1 MTHGLRGSTQSCI
14 RAIEFPTIVILRVG
28 RDLELFDIGMSIAAT
43 TTDLEGP
50 SSQLTARPRGARG
63 MRRLLVCL
71 DRSARSESCLPHAIS
86 LARVFGS
93 SITLLHVM
101 QPLAEHPAVHL
112 TDPLGW
118 EVSRREAAAYLD
130 HLAKETSEAWG
141 VFVDCRVEQ
150 GRPAERITAIARE
163 IGADVTVIASHGE
176 GGMAAWN
183 LGSTAQQVLA
193 VSRGSVL
200 VVHSGLPLHGS
211 TPQHILVP
219 LDGSLRTESV
229 LPTATR
235 IAAAHDAEV
244 LLVHVVP
251 EPLPTAVLHA
261 EDLELARDLAGR
273 MERHAKRYLDH
284 LRDRLPRDA
293 RARSLVVRHTDERQV
308 LLELSRQERIDLVV
322 LSAHGSVCN
331 PARPFGS
338 VTQHLLTHSLVPL
351 LVLQD
356 LSEPEL
362 ERVGDEGVEQF
373 APPLRGSY
381 PPGEG

>member
-1 MTHGLRGSTQSCI
+1 
-14 RAIEFPTIVILRVG
+14 
-28 RDLELFDIGMSIAAT
+28 MSIAAT
-43 TTDLEGP
+43 TPDLEGP
-50 SSQLTARPRGARG
+50 GSQLTARPRDARG
-63 MRRLLVCL
+63 MRRILVCL

-93 SITLLHVM
+93 SMTLLHVM
-101 QPLAEHPAVHL
+101 QPLAEHPAVHI

-118 EVSRREAAAYLD
+118 EVSRREASAYLD
-130 HLAKETSEAWG
+130 HLAKETSEAWS
-141 VFVDCRVEQ
+141 VFVESRVEQ

-176 GGMAAWN
+176 GGVAAWN
-183 LGSTAQQVLA
+183 LGSTAQQVLS

-200 VVHSGLPLHGS
+200 VVHAGIPSPS
-211 TPQHILVP
+211 VVAPQHVLVP

-229 LPTATR
+229 LPTAAR
-235 IAAAHDAEV
+235 LAAAHDSELV
-244 LLVHVVP
+244 LVHVVP

-261 EDLELARDLAGR
+261 EDLDVARDLAGR
-273 MERHAKRYLDH
+273 MERHAKRYLEH

-293 RARSLVVRHTDERQV
+293 RGRTLVVRHTDERQA
-308 LLELSRQERIDLVV
+308 LLEVTRQERIDLIV

-338 VTQHLLTHSLVPL
+338 VTQHLLTHSAVPL

-362 ERVGDEGVEQF
+362 ERTGDEGDEQF

>member
-1 MTHGLRGSTQSCI
+1 
-14 RAIEFPTIVILRVG
+14 
-28 RDLELFDIGMSIAAT
+28 MSIAAT
-43 TTDLEGP
+43 TNDLESPGA
-50 SSQLTARPRGARG
+50 QLTARPRGARG
-63 MRRLLVCL
+63 MRRILVCL

-93 SITLLHVM
+93 NMTLLHVM
-101 QPLAEHPAVHL
+101 QPLAEHQAVHI

-118 EVSRREAAAYLD
+118 EVSRREASVYLD
-130 HLAKETSEAWG
+130 HLAQETSEAWG
-141 VFVDCRVEQ
+141 IFTDSRVEQ

-163 IGADVTVIASHGE
+163 VGADLTVIASHGE
-176 GGMAAWN
+176 GGVAAWN

-193 VSRGSVL
+193 VSRGSIL
-200 VVHSGLPLHGS
+200 VVHSGLPAPS
-211 TPQHILVP
+211 VIAPQHVLVP

-235 IAAAHDAEV
+235 IAAAHDSEV
-244 LLVHVVP
+244 VLVHVVP

-261 EDLELARDLAGR
+261 EDLDLARELAGR
-273 MERHAKRYLDH
+273 MEQHAKRYLEH

-293 RARSLVVRHTDERQV
+293 RGRTLVIRHADERQA
-308 LLELSRQERIDLVV
+308 LLEISRQEQIDLIVV
-322 LSAHGSVCN
+322 SAHGSVCN

-338 VTQHLLTHSLVPL
+338 VTQHLLANSTVPL

-356 LSEPEL
+356 LSEPEF
-362 ERVGDEGVEQF
+362 ERMGDEGDEQF